1 MSAGPCWSMPDR
13 CSSLPTSTESC
24 DHESTKSMKKSTS
37 LKVSL
42 TCSALAIGISLTTAM
57 YHCWWL
63 DIMSEGVCRFLIFL
77 IGLGLGFS
85 LIYIWKKKYA

>member
-1 MSAGPCWSMPDR
+1 M
-13 CSSLPTSTESC
+13 
-24 DHESTKSMKKSTS
+24 
-37 LKVSL
+37 
-42 TCSALAIGISLTTAM
+42 TCSALAIGISLATVM

-63 DIMSEGVCRFLIFL
+63 DIMSEGVCRFFIFL

>member
-13 CSSLPTSTESC
+13 YSSLPTSTESC

-37 LKVSL
+37 LKVSM
-42 TCSALAIGISLTTAM
+42 TCSALAIGISLATAM
-57 YHCWWL
+57 YHFWWL

-85 LIYIWKKKYA
+85 LIFIWKKKYA

>member
-1 MSAGPCWSMPDR
+1 M
-13 CSSLPTSTESC
+13 
-24 DHESTKSMKKSTS
+24 
-37 LKVSL
+37 
-42 TCSALAIGISLTTAM
+42 TCSALAIGISLATAM